1 MRTERVRSKTGA
13 QRKEP
18 NARRSIVLAASF
30 GVLAGLVAW
39 GALEVIAIR
48 SLAADADRLSSELQ
62 AVRDENSRT
71 ESMIA
76 NYEAFRVE
84 AERVEADYADALAAV
99 PSEAELA
106 AALADVERVTGASGV
121 KLVAFEP
128 GKPAPIAAVA
138 KAPTATGDPAPSATV
153 EARPVAVV
161 IHSRYE
167 PTQLLLDRLATYP
180 RLLTVESFS
189 LRSHNSGAYTTEAS
203 LILNCYYKVAPP
215 TATSAAS
222 GR

>member
-1 MRTERVRSKTGA
+1 MRTARTRSKKEA
-13 QRKEP
+13 RREEP
-18 NARRSIVLAASF
+18 NSRRSIVLAACL
-30 GVLAGLVAW
+30 GVLAGLFTW
-39 GALEVIAIR
+39 GVLEFVVIGP
-48 SLAADADRLSSELQ
+48 LAADADRLSSDLQ

-84 AERVEADYADALAAV
+84 AERVEADYAEALSAV

-106 AALADVERVTGASGV
+106 AALADIERVTGASGV

-128 GKPAPIAAVA
+128 AKQASKAAVTKGTTASGAPAPQ
-138 KAPTATGDPAPSATV
+138 PTI

-167 PTQLLLDRLATYP
+167 PTQSLLDRLSTYP

-189 LRSHNSGAYTTEAS
+189 LRPHNTAGYTTEAS
-203 LILNCYYKVAPP
+203 LTLNCYYKVAPP
-215 TATSAAS
+215 ESSTPES